1 MHVEVASGA
10 GFCFGVSRAISAVEG
25 LLAEGKLVCTLG
37 PIIHNAYMVEKL
49 AQKGVRVVDCPE
61 DVRPEKDEV
70 LVIRSHGVARDVIEK
85 IKKLNIMYLDA
96 TCPFVKKIHNIV
108 SDTSR
113 NADVILIAG
122 DKNHPEVVGIA
133 GHCNADFYTFSDYEE
148 LLDIIK
154 KNGEVLARTNVLVVA
169 QTTFSVSQWRRCVD
183 FLRSEFEGIKIFNTI
198 CGATA
203 SRQNEA
209 CKLSKKVDVMLVIG
223 GRESSNTA
231 KLFDICQKNCKSFFI
246 ETADDLQFDDI
257 KKAKL
262 IGITAGAST
271 PVDIIEEVKRK
282 MEDFLENNDDV
293 GQSEG
298 EEANFEQML
307 EESLKSLTTDDKVVG
322 TVVGIA
328 PNEVY
333 VDVGRKQAGFI
344 PADELSNDLN
354 VKPEDVV
361 KIGDELN
368 LLIMRTNDQDG
379 TIMLSKKRID
389 ALEGFKDII
398 EAKEN
403 GTVLSGKVTNVING
417 GIIVVTNGIKV
428 FVPASLATASRGESL
443 EDLKGKEVKLRIIDV
458 NERRRRAVGSIRSV
472 LMDAK
477 KADIESFFDTL
488 EVGKTLRGKV
498 KSFTNYGAFIDLG
511 PIDGMVH
518 VSELSWDRVK
528 HPSDVLNLG
537 DEVEVWV
544 KSFDKDAGKISLTYK
559 DNGENP
565 WETLKNDYPVGS
577 VVDAKIVGLTD
588 YGAFA
593 NFLPGIDGLIHV
605 SQISNRR
612 VDKPR
617 DVLSIGDVVKAA
629 IIDIDFDRHRIS
641 LSIKA
646 LLEDKDDEV
655 GSDEEGMNPA
665 EDVPSEA
672 DNYAN
677 TEEAV
682 ASGEAK
688 FEKTEDTD
696 TSADE

>member
-1 MHVEVASGA
+1 
-10 GFCFGVSRAISAVEG
+10 
-25 LLAEGKLVCTLG
+25 
-37 PIIHNAYMVEKL
+37 
-49 AQKGVRVVDCPE
+49 
-61 DVRPEKDEV
+61 
-70 LVIRSHGVARDVIEK
+70 
-85 IKKLNIMYLDA
+85 
-96 TCPFVKKIHNIV
+96 
-108 SDTSR
+108 
-113 NADVILIAG
+113 
-122 DKNHPEVVGIA
+122 
-133 GHCNADFYTFSDYEE
+133 
-148 LLDIIK
+148 
-154 KNGEVLARTNVLVVA
+154 
-169 QTTFSVSQWRRCVD
+169 
-183 FLRSEFEGIKIFNTI
+183 
-198 CGATA
+198 
-203 SRQNEA
+203 
-209 CKLSKKVDVMLVIG
+209 
-223 GRESSNTA
+223 
-231 KLFDICQKNCKSFFI
+231 
-246 ETADDLQFDDI
+246 
-257 KKAKL
+257 
-262 IGITAGAST
+262 
-271 PVDIIEEVKRK
+271 

-344 PADELSNDLN
+344 PAGELSNDPN

-488 EVGKTLRGKV
+488 EVGKPLRGKV

-646 LLEDKDDEV
+646 LLEDKGDED
-655 GSDEEGMNPA
+655 GSDEGEMNSA
-665 EDVPSEA
+665 DDVPSEA
-672 DNYAN
+672 DNHAN
-677 TEEAV
+677 TEEAL
-682 ASGEAK
+682 ASGEAES
-688 FEKTEDTD
+688 EKTEDTD

>member
-1 MHVEVASGA
+1 MNNVEVAPGS
-10 GFCFGVSRAISAVEG
+10 GFCFGVSRAISAVEE
-25 LLAEGKLVCTLG
+25 LLGEGKLICTLG

-49 AQKGVRVVDCPE
+49 AQKGVRVVACPE
-61 DVRPEKDEV
+61 EVWPENDEV
-70 LVIRSHGVARDVIEK
+70 LVIRSHGVTRDIIEN
-85 IKKLNIMYLDA
+85 IKNLNIKYFDA

-108 SDTSR
+108 SDTSK

-122 DKNHPEVVGIA
+122 NKNHPEVIGIA
-133 GHCNADFYTFSDYEE
+133 GHCNADFYIFSGYDE

-154 KNGEVLARTNVLVVA
+154 KNREAFARANVLAIA
-169 QTTFSVSQWRRCVD
+169 QTTFSVSIWQRCVD

-198 CGATA
+198 CGATS
-203 SRQNEA
+203 SRQSEA
-209 CKLSKKVDVMLVIG
+209 YKLSKKADAMLVVG
-223 GRESSNTA
+223 GRDSSNTA

-246 ETADDLQFDDI
+246 ETAEDLQFNDI
-257 KKAKL
+257 KNAKL

-271 PVDIIEEVKRK
+271 PVDIIEEVKQRV
-282 MEDFLENNDDV
+282 EDFLKNTDDI
-293 GQSEG
+293 GQNEK

-307 EESLKSLTTDDKVVG
+307 EESLKSLTTDDTVVG

-344 PADELSNDLN
+344 PADELSNEPN
-354 VKPEDVV
+354 VKPGDVV

-398 EAKEN
+398 AAKEN
-403 GTVLSGKVTNVING
+403 GTVLSGNVTKVING

-428 FVPASLATASRGESL
+428 FVPASLATDSRSKSL

-472 LMDAK
+472 LIDAK
-477 KADIESFFDTL
+477 KADVENFFDTL

-518 VSELSWDRVK
+518 VSELSWNRVK

-544 KSFDKDAGKISLTYK
+544 KSFDKDSGKISLAYK

-612 VDKPR
+612 VDKPC

-641 LSIKA
+641 LSIKS
-646 LLEDKDDEV
+646 LLEDKDEAEPDEK
-655 GSDEEGMNPA
+655 GINPA
-665 EDVPSEA
+665 DDVQPEA
-672 DNYAN
+672 DNYVDA
-677 TEEAV
+677 EDPV
-682 ASGEAK
+682 ASSEVNS
-688 FEKTEDTD
+688 EKSEDTD
-696 TSADE
+696 SSADE

>member
-1 MHVEVASGA
+1 MNNVEVAPGS
-10 GFCFGVSRAISAVEG
+10 GFCFGVSRAISAVEE
-25 LLAEGKLVCTLG
+25 LLGEGKLICTLG

-61 DVRPEKDEV
+61 EVRPENDEV
-70 LVIRSHGVARDVIEK
+70 LVIRSHGVTRDVIEN
-85 IKKLNIMYLDA
+85 IKKLNIKYFDA

-108 SDTSR
+108 SDTSK

-122 DKNHPEVVGIA
+122 NKNHPEVIGIA
-133 GHCNADFYTFSDYEE
+133 GHCNADFYIFSGYDE

-154 KNGEVLARTNVLVVA
+154 KNREAFARANVLAIA
-169 QTTFSVSQWRRCVD
+169 QTTFSVSIWQRCVD

-203 SRQNEA
+203 SRQSEA
-209 CKLSKKVDVMLVIG
+209 YKLSKKADAMLVIG
-223 GRESSNTA
+223 GRDSSNTA

-246 ETADDLQFDDI
+246 ETAEDLQFDDI
-257 KKAKL
+257 KNAKL

-271 PVDIIEEVKRK
+271 PVDIIEEVKQRV
-282 MEDFLENNDDV
+282 EDFLKNTDDI
-293 GQSEG
+293 GQNG
-298 EEANFEQML
+298 KEEANFEQML
-307 EESLKSLTTDDKVVG
+307 EESLKSLTTDNTVVG

-344 PADELSNDLN
+344 PADELSNDPN

-361 KIGDELN
+361 KIGDELT

-389 ALEGFKDII
+389 ALEGFKEII

-403 GTVLSGKVTNVING
+403 GAVLSGTVTNVING

-428 FVPASLATASRGESL
+428 FVPASLATASRGENL
-443 EDLKGKEVKLRIIDV
+443 EDLKGKEVKFRIIDV

-472 LMDAK
+472 LMDTK
-477 KADIESFFDTL
+477 KADIEKFFDTL
-488 EVGKTLRGKV
+488 EEGKTLRGKV

-537 DEVEVWV
+537 EEVEVWV
-544 KSFDKDAGKISLTYK
+544 KSFDKDTGKISLTYK
-559 DNGENP
+559 DSGENP
-565 WETLKNDYPVGS
+565 WEKLKNEYPIGS

-612 VDKPR
+612 VNKPS

-641 LSIKA
+641 LSIKS
-646 LLEDKDDEV
+646 LLEDKDEA
-655 GSDEEGMNPA
+655 GPDEEEINPPA
-665 EDVPSEA
+665 DVQPEA
-672 DNYAN
+672 DDA
-677 TEEAV
+677 
-682 ASGEAK
+682 ASGK
-688 FEKTEDTD
+688 VKSEKAEDTD
-696 TSADE
+696 SAEDE

>member
-10 GFCFGVSRAISAVEG
+10 GFCFGVSRAVSAVEG

-37 PIIHNAYMVEKL
+37 PIIHNDYMVEKL
-49 AQKGVRVVDCPE
+49 GQKGVRVVDCPE
-61 DVRPEKDEV
+61 DIRPENDEV

-108 SDTSR
+108 ADTSR

-133 GHCNADFYTFSDYEE
+133 GHCNADFYIFSDYEE

-154 KNGEVLARTNVLVVA
+154 KNGEVLARANVLAVA

-183 FLRSEFEGIKIFNTI
+183 FLRLEFEGIKIFNTI

-203 SRQNEA
+203 SRQDEA
-209 CKLSKKVDVMLVIG
+209 CKLSKKADVMLVIG

-344 PADELSNDLN
+344 PADELSNDPN

-477 KADIESFFDTL
+477 KADIDNFFDTL

-528 HPSDVLNLG
+528 HPSDILNLG

-617 DVLSIGDVVKAA
+617 DVLSVGDVVKAA

-646 LLEDKDDEV
+646 LLEDKGDEA
-655 GSDEEGMNPA
+655 GSGEEGMNSA
-665 EDVPSEA
+665 DDVPSEA
-672 DNYAN
+672 DNHAN

-682 ASGEAK
+682 ASGEAESEK
-688 FEKTEDTD
+688 FEDTD
-696 TSADE
+696 ISEDE

>member
-49 AQKGVRVVDCPE
+49 EKKGVRVVDCPE

-85 IKKLNIMYLDA
+85 IKKLNVMYLDA

-108 SDTSR
+108 ADTSR

-133 GHCNADFYTFSDYEE
+133 GHCNADFYIFSDYEE

-154 KNGEVLARTNVLVVA
+154 KNGEVLARANVLVVA
-169 QTTFSVSQWRRCVD
+169 QTTFSVSQWQRCVD
-183 FLRSEFEGIKIFNTI
+183 FLRSEFEGIKVFNTI

-203 SRQNEA
+203 IRQDEA
-209 CKLSKKVDVMLVIG
+209 YKLSKKADVMFVVG
-223 GRESSNTA
+223 GKESSNTA

-344 PADELSNDLN
+344 PADELSNDPN

-361 KIGDELN
+361 KIGDELS

-389 ALEGFKDII
+389 ALEGFKEII

-403 GTVLSGKVTNVING
+403 GTVLSGKVANVING

-646 LLEDKDDEV
+646 LLEDKGDEA
-655 GSDEEGMNPA
+655 GSDEEGMNSA
-665 EDVPSEA
+665 DDVPSET

-682 ASGEAK
+682 ASGEAES
-688 FEKTEDTD
+688 EKTEDTD

>member
-1 MHVEVASGA
+1 MNNVEVAPGS
-10 GFCFGVSRAISAVEG
+10 GFCFGVSRAISAVEE
-25 LLAEGKLVCTLG
+25 LLGEGKLICTLG
-37 PIIHNAYMVEKL
+37 PIIHNTYVVEKL

-61 DVRPEKDEV
+61 EVRPENDEV
-70 LVIRSHGVARDVIEK
+70 LVIRSHGVTRDVIEN
-85 IKKLNIMYLDA
+85 IKKLNIKYFDA

-108 SDTSR
+108 SDTSK

-122 DKNHPEVVGIA
+122 NKNHPEVIGIA
-133 GHCNADFYTFSDYEE
+133 GHCNADFYIFSGYDE

-154 KNGEVLARTNVLVVA
+154 KNSEAFARANVLAIA
-169 QTTFSVSQWRRCVD
+169 QTTFSVSIWQRCVD

-203 SRQNEA
+203 SRQSEA
-209 CKLSKKVDVMLVIG
+209 YKLSKKADAMLVIG
-223 GRESSNTA
+223 GRDSSNTA

-246 ETADDLQFDDI
+246 ETAEDLQFDDI
-257 KKAKL
+257 KNAKL

-271 PVDIIEEVKRK
+271 PVDIIEEVKQRV
-282 MEDFLENNDDV
+282 EDFLKNTDDI
-293 GQSEG
+293 GQNG
-298 EEANFEQML
+298 KEEANFEQML
-307 EESLKSLTTDDKVVG
+307 EESLKSLTTDDTVVG

-344 PADELSNDLN
+344 PADELSNAPN

-361 KIGDELN
+361 KIGDELT

-389 ALEGFKDII
+389 ALEGFKEIV

-403 GTVLSGKVTNVING
+403 GTVLSGTVTNVING

-443 EDLKGKEVKLRIIDV
+443 EDLKGKEVKFRIIDV

-472 LMDAK
+472 LMDTK
-477 KADIESFFDTL
+477 KADIERFFDTL

-518 VSELSWDRVK
+518 VSELSWARVK

-537 DEVEVWV
+537 EEVEVWV
-544 KSFDKDAGKISLTYK
+544 KSFDKDTGKISLTYK
-559 DNGENP
+559 DSGENP
-565 WETLKNDYPVGS
+565 WEKLKNEYPIES

-612 VDKPR
+612 VNKPR

-641 LSIKA
+641 LSIKS
-646 LLEDKDDEV
+646 LLEDKDEARI
-655 GSDEEGMNPA
+655 DEEGINSPV
-665 EDVPSEA
+665 DVQSEA
-672 DNYAN
+672 GAAD
-677 TEEAV
+677 
-682 ASGEAK
+682 SGEVNS
-688 FEKTEDTD
+688 EKAADTD
-696 TSADE
+696 NSEDE

>member
-10 GFCFGVSRAISAVEG
+10 GFCFGVSRAISTVEG

-49 AQKGVRVVDCPE
+49 EQKGVRVVDCPE

-85 IKKLNIMYLDA
+85 IKKLNVMYLDA

-113 NADVILIAG
+113 NADVILIVG

-133 GHCNADFYTFSDYEE
+133 GHCNADFYIFSDYEE

-154 KNGEVLARTNVLVVA
+154 KNGEVLARANVLVVA
-169 QTTFSVSQWRRCVD
+169 QTTFSVSQWRRCAD
-183 FLRSEFEGIKIFNTI
+183 FLRSKFEGIKVFNTI

-203 SRQNEA
+203 SRQDEA
-209 CKLSKKVDVMLVIG
+209 CKLSKKADVMLVVG
-223 GRESSNTA
+223 GRKSSNTA

-298 EEANFEQML
+298 EEASFEQML

-344 PADELSNDLN
+344 PADELSSDPNA
-354 VKPEDVV
+354 KPEDVV

-403 GTVLSGKVTNVING
+403 GTVLSGKVANVING

-617 DVLSIGDVVKAA
+617 DVLSVGDVVKAA

-641 LSIKA
+641 LSIKS
-646 LLEDKDDEV
+646 LLEDKDDEAS
-655 GSDEEGMNPA
+655 SDEEGMNSA
-665 EDVPSEA
+665 NDVQPEA
-672 DNYAN
+672 DNYEVA
-677 TEEAV
+677 EEPV
-682 ASGEAK
+682 ASGEAES
-688 FEKTEDTD
+688 EKIEDTD

>member
-1 MHVEVASGA
+1 
-10 GFCFGVSRAISAVEG
+10 
-25 LLAEGKLVCTLG
+25 
-37 PIIHNAYMVEKL
+37 
-49 AQKGVRVVDCPE
+49 
-61 DVRPEKDEV
+61 
-70 LVIRSHGVARDVIEK
+70 
-85 IKKLNIMYLDA
+85 
-96 TCPFVKKIHNIV
+96 
-108 SDTSR
+108 
-113 NADVILIAG
+113 
-122 DKNHPEVVGIA
+122 
-133 GHCNADFYTFSDYEE
+133 
-148 LLDIIK
+148 
-154 KNGEVLARTNVLVVA
+154 
-169 QTTFSVSQWRRCVD
+169 
-183 FLRSEFEGIKIFNTI
+183 
-198 CGATA
+198 
-203 SRQNEA
+203 
-209 CKLSKKVDVMLVIG
+209 
-223 GRESSNTA
+223 
-231 KLFDICQKNCKSFFI
+231 
-246 ETADDLQFDDI
+246 
-257 KKAKL
+257 
-262 IGITAGAST
+262 
-271 PVDIIEEVKRK
+271 

-344 PADELSNDLN
+344 PADELSNDPN

-389 ALEGFKDII
+389 ALEGFKEII

-403 GTVLSGKVTNVING
+403 GTVLSGKVANVING

-617 DVLSIGDVVKAA
+617 DVLSVGDVVKAA

-646 LLEDKDDEV
+646 LLEDKGDEA
-655 GSDEEGMNPA
+655 GSDEEKMNSA
-665 EDVPSEA
+665 DDVPSET
-672 DNYAN
+672 DKHAN

-682 ASGEAK
+682 ASGEAESEK
-688 FEKTEDTD
+688 FEDTD

>member
-1 MHVEVASGA
+1 MNNVEVAPGS
-10 GFCFGVSRAISAVEG
+10 GFCFGVSRAISAVEE
-25 LLAEGKLVCTLG
+25 LLGEGKLICTLG

-61 DVRPEKDEV
+61 EVRPENDEV
-70 LVIRSHGVARDVIEK
+70 LVIRSHGVTRDVIEN
-85 IKKLNIMYLDA
+85 IKKLNIKYFDA

-108 SDTSR
+108 SDTSK

-122 DKNHPEVVGIA
+122 NKNHPEVIGIA
-133 GHCNADFYTFSDYEE
+133 GHCNADFYIFSGYDE

-154 KNGEVLARTNVLVVA
+154 KNREAFARANVLAIA
-169 QTTFSVSQWRRCVD
+169 QTTFSVSIWQRCVD

-203 SRQNEA
+203 SRQSEA
-209 CKLSKKVDVMLVIG
+209 YKLSKKADAMLVIG
-223 GRESSNTA
+223 GRDSSNTA
-231 KLFDICQKNCKSFFI
+231 KLFDICKKNCKSFFI
-246 ETADDLQFDDI
+246 ETSEDLQFDDI
-257 KKAKL
+257 KNAKL

-271 PVDIIEEVKRK
+271 PVDIIEEVKQRV
-282 MEDFLENNDDV
+282 EDFLKNTDDI
-293 GQSEG
+293 GQNG
-298 EEANFEQML
+298 KEEANFEQML
-307 EESLKSLTTDDKVVG
+307 EESLKSLTTDDTVVG

-344 PADELSNDLN
+344 PADELSNDPN
-354 VKPEDVV
+354 VKPGDVV

-398 EAKEN
+398 AAKEN
-403 GTVLSGKVTNVING
+403 GTALSGNVTKVING

-428 FVPASLATASRGESL
+428 FVPASLATDSRSESL

-472 LMDAK
+472 LIDAK
-477 KADIESFFDTL
+477 KADVENFFDTL

-518 VSELSWDRVK
+518 VSELSWNRVK

-544 KSFDKDAGKISLTYK
+544 KSFDKDSGKISLTYK

-565 WETLKNDYPVGS
+565 WQALKNDYPVGS

-641 LSIKA
+641 LSIKS
-646 LLEDKDDEV
+646 LLEDKDE
-655 GSDEEGMNPA
+655 A
-665 EDVPSEA
+665 EPDGKGINSAADVQPEA
-672 DNYAN
+672 DNYVDAEDPVSSSEGN
-677 TEEAV
+677 
-682 ASGEAK
+682 S
-688 FEKTEDTD
+688 EKSEDTD
-696 TSADE
+696 SSADE

>member
-1 MHVEVASGA
+1 MRVEVATGA
-10 GFCFGVSRAISAVEG
+10 GFCFGVSRAISAVEE
-25 LLAEGKLVCTLG
+25 LLAQGKLVCTLG

-49 AQKGVRVVDCPE
+49 AQKGVRVVSCLE
-61 DVRPEKDEV
+61 DVRPEDGEV
-70 LVIRSHGVARDVIEK
+70 LVIRSHGVARDVIEN

-108 SDTSR
+108 ASTAK
-113 NADVILIAG
+113 NADIILIAG
-122 DKNHPEVVGIA
+122 DKNHPEIVGIA
-133 GHCNADFYTFSDYEE
+133 GHCNADFYIFNDYDE

-154 KNGEVLARTNVLVVA
+154 KNGEVFARLNVVAVA
-169 QTTFSVSQWRRCVD
+169 QTTFRVSQWQRCVD
-183 FLRSEFEGIKIFNTI
+183 FLRSKIEGVRVFNTI

-209 CKLSKKVDVMLVIG
+209 YKLSKKADVMLVIG
-223 GRESSNTA
+223 GKESSNTA
-231 KLFDICQKNCKSFFI
+231 KLFDICKKNCKSFFI
-246 ETADDLQFDDI
+246 ETSEDLQFDNI
-257 KKAKL
+257 KNAQL

-271 PVDIIEEVKRK
+271 PVDIIEEVKQK
-282 MEDFLENNDDV
+282 MEDFLENNDEV
-293 GQSEG
+293 GQNEG
-298 EEANFEQML
+298 DEANFEQML

-344 PADELSNDLN
+344 PADELSDDPN

-361 KIGDELN
+361 KIGDELT

-398 EAKEN
+398 EAKKN

-428 FVPASLATASRGESL
+428 FVPASLAAASRGENL

-477 KADIESFFDTL
+477 KADIERFFDTL

-518 VSELSWDRVK
+518 VSELSWNRVK
-528 HPSDVLNLG
+528 HPSDILNLG

-544 KSFDKDAGKISLTYK
+544 KSFDKDAEKISLTYK

-612 VDKPR
+612 IDKPR

-641 LSIKA
+641 LSIKS
-646 LLEDKDDEV
+646 LLEDKNEA
-655 GSDEEGMNPA
+655 GPDEEGINSQADAQP
-665 EDVPSEA
+665 EA
-672 DNYAN
+672 DDA
-677 TEEAV
+677 AG
-682 ASGEAK
+682 GEVDS
-688 FEKTEDTD
+688 EKSEDTD
-696 TSADE
+696 SSEAE